1 MFDMNFKKILI
12 IINPASGHEEPIL
25 SYLNTVFKDSEIDWE
40 VSVTKAEGDS
50 TSIAREYVGK
60 VDVIAVYGGD
70 GSIAEVAKVLYGS
83 DTPLAIIPGGTAN
96 VMSKE
101 LGIPQNSLAAIE
113 LLKGDTAKILHM
125 DIASANDELFFIR
138 VNVGI
143 MADMVLEASRE
154 MKDKVGRLAYGIA
167 AIQTLIKSDV
177 DQYQLTIDGEK
188 ISKEG
193 VALTVTNCGNIGIGD
208 YSFLPDIS
216 IRDGFLDVIL
226 LHEANLMSVLRVA
239 GATFF
244 KTDSEILEHWKC
256 KEVKI
261 EFDKTHRFVLDD
273 CERHA
278 DSIYIKVI
286 PGALKVVV
294 PKD

>member
-1 MFDMNFKKILI
+1 MNFKKILI
-12 IINPASGHEEPIL
+12 IINPASGKEEPIL
-25 SYLNTVFKDSEIDWE
+25 SYLNTAFTDSEIDWE
-40 VSVTKAEGDS
+40 VAVTKAEGDA
-50 TSIAREYVGK
+50 IAVAKKYAGK

-70 GSIAEVAKVLYGS
+70 GSISEVAKILYCT

-101 LGIPQNSLAAIE
+101 LGIPQGSMAAIE

-138 VNVGI
+138 VNVGVV
-143 MADMVLEASRE
+143 ADMVLEASRE

-167 AIQTLIKSDV
+167 AIQTLITSDMECN
-177 DQYQLTIDGEK
+177 QLTIDGEK

-226 LHEANLMSVLRVA
+226 LHQANVMSVLRVA
-239 GATFF
+239 GSTLL
-244 KTDSEILEHWKC
+244 KMDSEIMEHWKC

-278 DSIYIKVI
+278 DSIHIKVI

-294 PKD
+294 PKDRPC